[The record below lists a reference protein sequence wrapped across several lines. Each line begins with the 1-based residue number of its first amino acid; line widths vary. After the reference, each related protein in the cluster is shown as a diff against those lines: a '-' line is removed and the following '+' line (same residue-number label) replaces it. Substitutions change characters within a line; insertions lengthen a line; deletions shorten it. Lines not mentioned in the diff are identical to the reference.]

1 MAMKSILLIG
11 LGTFGMHIA
20 SELSEVKCEVMAV
33 DIDEKKV
40 DAALPL
46 VNAAQIGDSTDEV
59 FLSSL
64 GVDNYDVCI
73 VTIGESFQDSL
84 ETASLLKDL
93 GAKKVVSRVDSDVHA
108 KFLLR
113 NGADEVL
120 YPEKQLASWAAVRYS
135 SEHVLDYI
143 ELDDDHAIFEV
154 TVPESWVGK
163 TVGQLDV
170 RKSHNINILGVK
182 QNGELK
188 LTITPDT
195 MFGAQETLLV
205 LGTNKAVQ
213 KCFRI

>member
-1 MAMKSILLIG
+1 MKSILLIG
-11 LGTFGMHIA
+11 LGKFGMHIA
-20 SELSEVKCEVMAV
+20 KELSEIKCEVMAV

-40 DAALPL
+40 DAVLPF
-46 VNAAQIGDSTDEV
+46 VNTAQIGDSTDEV

-64 GVDNYDVCI
+64 GVENYDVCI
-73 VTIGESFQDSL
+73 VTIGENFQHSL

-93 GAKKVVSRVDSDVHA
+93 GAQKVVSRVDSDVHA

-120 YPEKQLASWAAVRYS
+120 DPEKQLATWAAVRYS

-163 TVGQLDV
+163 TIGQLDV
-170 RKSHNINILGVK
+170 RKSHNINVLGVK
-182 QNGELK
+182 QNGALQ
-188 LTITPDT
+188 LTITPET
-195 MFGAQETLLV
+195 MLESGETLLV

>member
-1 MAMKSILLIG
+1 MKSILLIG
-11 LGTFGMHIA
+11 LGKFGMHIA
-20 SELSEVKCEVMAV
+20 KELSEIKCEVMAV

-40 DAALPL
+40 DAALSL
-46 VNAAQIGDSTDEV
+46 VTAAQIGDSTDEV

-64 GVDNYDVCI
+64 GVDNYDACI

-120 YPEKQLASWAAVRYS
+120 YPEKQLAAWAAVRYS

-163 TVGQLDV
+163 TVGQVDV
-170 RKSHNINILGVK
+170 RKSHNINILGIK
-182 QNGELK
+182 QNGTLQ

-195 MFGAQETLLV
+195 MFGAKETLLV

>member
-1 MAMKSILLIG
+1 MKSILLIG
-11 LGTFGMHIA
+11 LGKFGMHIA
-20 SELSEVKCEVMAV
+20 KELSEIKCEVMAV

-40 DAALPL
+40 DAVLPF
-46 VNAAQIGDSTDEV
+46 VNTAQIGDSTDEV

-64 GVDNYDVCI
+64 GVENYDVCI
-73 VTIGESFQDSL
+73 VTIGENFQHSL

-93 GAKKVVSRVDSDVHA
+93 GAQKVVSRVDSDVHA

-120 YPEKQLASWAAVRYS
+120 YPEKQLATWAAVRYS

-163 TVGQLDV
+163 TIGQLDV
-170 RKSHNINILGVK
+170 RKSHNINVLGVK
-182 QNGELK
+182 QNGALQ
-188 LTITPDT
+188 LTITPET
-195 MFGAQETLLV
+195 MLESGETLLV

>member
-1 MAMKSILLIG
+1 MKSILLIG
-11 LGTFGMHIA
+11 LGKFGMHIA
-20 SELSEVKCEVMAV
+20 KELNEIKCEVMAV
-33 DIDEKKV
+33 DVDEKKV

-120 YPEKQLASWAAVRYS
+120 YPEKQLAAWAAVRYS
-135 SEHVLDYI
+135 ADHVLDYI

-163 TVGQLDV
+163 TVGQVDV
-170 RKSHNINILGVK
+170 RKSHNINILGMK
-182 QNGELK
+182 QNGTLQ
-188 LTITPDT
+188 LTVTPDT
-195 MFGAQETLLV
+195 LFDADETLLV

>member
-1 MAMKSILLIG
+1 MKSILLIG
-11 LGTFGMHIA
+11 LGKFGMHIA
-20 SELSEVKCEVMAV
+20 KELSEIKCEVMAV

-40 DAALPL
+40 DAVLPF
-46 VNAAQIGDSTDEV
+46 VNTAQIGDSTDEV

-64 GVDNYDVCI
+64 GVKNYDVCI
-73 VTIGESFQDSL
+73 VTIGENFQHSL

-93 GAKKVVSRVDSDVHA
+93 GAQKVVSRVDSDVHA

-120 YPEKQLASWAAVRYS
+120 YPEKQLATWAAVRYS

-163 TVGQLDV
+163 TIGQLDV
-170 RKSHNINILGVK
+170 RKSHNINVLGVK
-182 QNGELK
+182 ENGALQ
-188 LTITPDT
+188 LTITPET
-195 MFGAQETLLV
+195 MLESGETLLV